1 MKNQLKNKK
10 GNLVLNLLKKI
21 IEKNKNFDKKQ
32 LIFRDIIKKK
42 SFFI

>member
-21 IEKNKNFDKKQ
+21 IEKNKNFDKK
-32 LIFRDIIKKK
+32 
-42 SFFI
+42 